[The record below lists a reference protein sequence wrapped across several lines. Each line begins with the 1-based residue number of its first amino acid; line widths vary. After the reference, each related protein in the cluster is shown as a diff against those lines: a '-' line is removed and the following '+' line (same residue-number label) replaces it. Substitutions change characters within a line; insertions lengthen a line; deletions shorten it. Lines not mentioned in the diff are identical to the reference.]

1 MQIVEAVK
9 RDISIIDYAKYRG
22 FNVKRVGNSKYTLE
36 EHDSVRIDP
45 ECNLFY
51 RHSTGQGG
59 SIIDFEMMVDNV
71 DKNKALSILR
81 GYLLN
86 RKPYLLNELSNP
98 RAAPRPLVQ
107 EKKDLVLPEAARGRF
122 NRVYAYLSK
131 TRCIDSEIINDMIH
145 RNQLYEDSRHNCVFV
160 GYDKDNKAAYANIRG
175 TLTDKSYKGDAVG
188 SSKEV
193 GLYIDNSAASLFVTE
208 AAIDSLSIMTML
220 KMNGRDYK
228 KYNYLSLGGTSGK
241 SLLYHLQGSKI
252 NRIYLAL
259 DNDDAGKKG
268 RDSIRKALQ
277 NAEFKGAVIDKLPVN
292 KDFNEDLQHIK
303 AGLTLNLAEKTV
315 KPNMERS

>member
-1 MQIVEAVK
+1 MQIAEAVK
-9 RDISIIDYAKYRG
+9 HDISIIDYAKHRG
-22 FNVKRVGNSKYTLE
+22 FNVKRVGSSKYTLE

-71 DKNKALSILR
+71 DEHKALSILR

-86 RKPYLLNELSNP
+86 RKPYLLNELGKP
-98 RAAPRPLVQ
+98 RAAPKPPVQ
-107 EKKDLVLPEAARGRF
+107 EKRELVLPEAAKGRF

-131 TRCIDSEIINDMIH
+131 TRCIDPEIITDMIH

-160 GYDKDNKAAYANIRG
+160 GYDKNNKAAYANIRG
-175 TLTDKSYKGDAVG
+175 TLTEKSYKGDAAG
-188 SSKEV
+188 SNKEV
-193 GLYIDNSAASLFVTE
+193 GLYINNSAASVFVTE
-208 AAIDSLSIMTML
+208 AAVDSISIMTLL

-252 NRIYLAL
+252 SRIYLAL
-259 DNDDAGKKG
+259 DSDAAGRKG
-268 RDSIRKALQ
+268 REGIRTALQ
-277 NAEFKGAVIDKLPVN
+277 KAGFKGAVIDKLPVN

-303 AGLTLNLAEKTV
+303 AGLTLNRAEKTV